1 MRSLH
6 EWLVA
11 NKISL
16 NKDKTELI
24 FFLKARSDNPTDIKI
39 KLNGKRLYPSKKIKY
54 LGICLDKTLSGMPHC
69 EELLKKLCRA
79 NGMLSKARHYV
90 PINYLRSI
98 YFSIFSSILL
108 YGAQIWSQNLAS
120 VSDKVFIL
128 QKKAVRIM
136 TFSDFKAHSLP
147 LFGDLEI
154 LTFHDHITLLNC
166 LFVYDYLKGNL
177 PKSFDNIF
185 KRIEDLHQTETRSAF
200 IGQLC
205 IPSYNSTTYG
215 LKSIYKKCID
225 SWNLMT
231 KKLREDF
238 ENWQSLEKEP
248 GRKSKKISFDLKD
261 FSRNELKKTITYYF
275 ISKYN

>member
-98 YFSIFSSILL
+98 YFSIFSSIPRLFQPL
-108 YGAQIWSQNLAS
+108 VLWKVRKLKIFDKCKIAKRLFKDVNSTSLVVVNS
-120 VSDKVFIL
+120 RVSGDV
-128 QKKAVRIM
+128 VS
-136 TFSDFKAHSLP
+136 TFSRL
-147 LFGDLEI
+147 
-154 LTFHDHITLLNC
+154 
-166 LFVYDYLKGNL
+166 
-177 PKSFDNIF
+177 
-185 KRIEDLHQTETRSAF
+185 
-200 IGQLC
+200 
-205 IPSYNSTTYG
+205 
-215 LKSIYKKCID
+215 
-225 SWNLMT
+225 
-231 KKLREDF
+231 
-238 ENWQSLEKEP
+238 
-248 GRKSKKISFDLKD
+248 
-261 FSRNELKKTITYYF
+261 KTIYF
-275 ISKYN
+275 